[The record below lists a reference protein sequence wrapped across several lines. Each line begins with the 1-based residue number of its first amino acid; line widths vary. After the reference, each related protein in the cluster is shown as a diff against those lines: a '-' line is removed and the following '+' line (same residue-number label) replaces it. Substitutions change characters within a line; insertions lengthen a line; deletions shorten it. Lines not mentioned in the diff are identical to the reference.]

1 MFRSRF
7 YLALGAIVISAT
19 ASLPAGRPT
28 VDLVPPA
35 AEVMSAA
42 VARAAT
48 EGKVVLVEF
57 GASWCTWCRSFE
69 AFVKAP
75 DTGPI
80 VAANYVVVN
89 LTVRERD
96 DKKALEHPGGDALMK
111 QWGGEKSGLPFYVF
125 VDRTGKKIA
134 DSNAM
139 PDGGNIGFPAVP
151 AEIDAFLSLID
162 KSAPRLSAA
171 NRAIVKAYLTRVMP
185 KPIPPAN

>member
-1 MFRSRF
+1 MFRSRSS
-7 YLALGAIVISAT
+7 LALGAIVVLVLAISPPARAT
-19 ASLPAGRPT
+19 AD
-28 VDLVPPA
+28 VVPPA
-35 AEVMSAA
+35 ADVMSAA
-42 VARAAT
+42 VARAAA
-48 EGKVVLVEF
+48 ERKVVLVEF

-75 DTGPI
+75 ESGPI

-96 DKKALEHPGGDALMK
+96 DKRALEHSGGDALMK
-111 QWGGEKSGLPFYVF
+111 QWGGEKAGLPFYVF
-125 VDRTGKKIA
+125 VDRTGKKVA

-162 KSAPRLSAA
+162 KTAPRLSAA
-171 NRAIVKAYLTRVMP
+171 NRAVVKAYLMRVMP
-185 KPIPPAN
+185 KPTPPAN